1 MSSFMVLFFVV
12 FAVVVVVIVGAIV
25 AAVIRAARRTLRDQA
40 SPQVTA
46 EARVVDKRT
55 EITGG
60 GETPARQTYYVTFQF
75 PEGSRLELGV
85 PAAESGLL
93 VVGDGGTLSW
103 QGSRYLGFAREI
115 LR

>member
-1 MSSFMVLFFVV
+1 MVLFSVV
-12 FAVVVVVIVGAIV
+12 FSVVVVVILGAVV
-25 AAVIRAARRTLRDQA
+25 AALIGGARRSLRDQA

-46 EARVVDKRT
+46 EARVMDKRT
-55 EITGG
+55 EVTGG
-60 GETPARQTYYVTFQF
+60 GETLTRQTYYVTFQF
-75 PEGSRLELGV
+75 PDGGRLELGV

-93 VVGDGGTLSW
+93 VVGDRGSLSW

>member
-1 MSSFMVLFFVV
+1 MSSFMVVFFVLFSIV
-12 FAVVVVVIVGAIV
+12 AVAILGVVM
-25 AAVIRAARRTLRDQA
+25 AAVIRGARKTLRDDA

-75 PEGSRLELGV
+75 PDGGRLELGV
-85 PAAESGLL
+85 PATESGLL
-93 VVGDGGTLSW
+93 VVGDRGTLSW